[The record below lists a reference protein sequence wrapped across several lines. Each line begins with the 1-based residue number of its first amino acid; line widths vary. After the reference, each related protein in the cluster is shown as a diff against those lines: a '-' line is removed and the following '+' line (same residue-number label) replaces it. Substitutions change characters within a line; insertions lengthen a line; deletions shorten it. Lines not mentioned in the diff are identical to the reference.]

1 VTISQPARRGLAL
14 AAALAAIVLVLPLGA
29 VGARGAAAAPVVKV
43 TLNGSPYVEIPG
55 TIVFS
60 PKAARPGT
68 VTFVVTNKDCCGPD
82 NAHIFSINRRSTGYI
97 NPGQTATLKVTFKQ
111 PGVYIASCP
120 DADNPSIAG
129 NFKVG

>member
-1 VTISQPARRGLAL
+1 MHGLAFATAVTATAFAL
-14 AAALAAIVLVLPLGA
+14 LPVGAAS
-29 VGARGAAAAPVVKV
+29 ARGAAAAPVIKV

-68 VTFVVTNKDCCGPD
+68 VTFVVTNKDCCGSD
-82 NAHIFSINRRSTGYI
+82 NAHIFSINRTSTGYI
-97 NPGQTATLKVTFKQ
+97 NPGHTVTVKVTFKR

-129 NFKVG
+129 NFKVF